1 MSLRNRQPSKKRCF
15 CDPDDSDAPSNV
27 GHGGARPGAG
37 RPSYDHNARILLKQK
52 TRERWQDYARK
63 SRAKKLKMSSL
74 ESTIED
80 LRPRTGQ
87 SATVAEA
94 RSALLMLAQVQK
106 DNMEWTHSDSVLHV
120 AHLMHRGSDYSWC
133 FALRTNSYTSRLN
146 W

>member
-1 MSLRNRQPSKKRCF
+1 
-15 CDPDDSDAPSNV
+15 
-27 GHGGARPGAG
+27 
-37 RPSYDHNARILLKQK
+37 
-52 TRERWQDYARK
+52 
-63 SRAKKLKMSSL
+63 MSSL

-120 AHLMHRGSDYSWC
+120 AHLMHRGSDWLFRIANEYKQTGLVMTIDPKLNKQKYNRMVSMEQLVALEDETVRVLETGKPVTLQLLRDFL
-133 FALRTNSYTSRLN
+133 FAA
-146 W
+146 